1 MILDILLYSSF
12 FLLLINFLVNAP
24 KSGISN
30 IICYRLG
37 GVGAVLYLIYA
48 TLKLLIHF
56 NLITIV
62 VV

>member
-24 KSGISN
+24 SSGISS

-37 GVGAVLYLIYA
+37 AIGAVLYLIYA
-48 TLKLLIHF
+48 TLKLF
-56 NLITIV
+56 S
-62 VV
+62 